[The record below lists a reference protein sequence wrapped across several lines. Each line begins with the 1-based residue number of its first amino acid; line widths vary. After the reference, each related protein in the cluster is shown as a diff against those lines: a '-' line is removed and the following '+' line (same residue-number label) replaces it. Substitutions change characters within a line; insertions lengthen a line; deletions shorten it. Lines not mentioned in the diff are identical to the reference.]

1 MKPYKAAFV
10 YVSDDF
16 PDVSRSSRRLLR
28 RSSLGLKIR
37 LSISLNRNASDNLN
51 FSLSSQF
58 LWLKVC
64 KIRSITFRDWPGM
77 WRLILP
83 FLLLCNG
90 ITCSRRALISS
101 LFSMSSH
108 VVSYGIL
115 IAQFFY
121 APAYIFHRLKTR
133 SQAEF
138 NQSACYFEVV
148 FRKKRIS
155 YLDKY
160 IQGIRVFSVDIKT
173 TTDDTFS
180 I

>member
-1 MKPYKAAFV
+1 MMKPYKAAFV

-16 PDVSRSSRRLLR
+16 PDVSWSSRRLLR

-37 LSISLNRNASDNLN
+37 LSVSLNRNAPDNLN
-51 FSLSSQF
+51 LSLSSQF
-58 LWLKVC
+58 LRLKVC
-64 KIRSITFRDWPGM
+64 RIRSITFRDRLGM

-83 FLLLCNG
+83 LLLCNG
-90 ITCSRRALISS
+90 ITCSRRALLSS

-115 IAQFFY
+115 IAQFIY

-133 SQAEF
+133 SEAEF

-160 IQGIRVFSVDIKT
+160 IQGIRVFSVDSKT

-180 I
+180 T